1 MLIGEQNNLHFLE
14 LFFLSGKRVSTV
26 AASSIRVLHVLSTH
40 LRFVLRREFFFF
52 KLIYLFDCI
61 RSSLGN
67 VEYFSCGIQTLSC
80 RMWDL
85 AP

>member
-40 LRFVLRREFFFF
+40 LRFVLRKESFFFFFF

-61 RSSLGN
+61 RS
-67 VEYFSCGIQTLSC
+67 
-80 RMWDL
+80 
-85 AP
+85 